1 MVINAAFYG
10 ARNPFHIYM
19 CRLPNVPRR
28 HFDVILTLLCLSSNS
43 ACTVSCDFCHCQI
56 LFISFYASFFFLDFN
71 FYPLFHHHRVPW
83 LYIYITPELKTT
95 PTYRMLKILGSP
107 NGSLALEYKNTLLQI
122 RGDWLGIWAN
132 GQMHSC
138 VWIQEFGG
146 FGLFGNMCLKKYVE
160 IYVDKKVC
168 KNMCNII

>member
-43 ACTVSCDFCHCQI
+43 ACTVSCDFCHYQI

-83 LYIYITPELKTT
+83 LYIYYSRIKD
-95 PTYRMLKILGSP
+95 YSNIQNAKD
-107 NGSLALEYKNTLLQI
+107 I
-122 RGDWLGIWAN
+122 RQPQWVSSIG
-132 GQMHSC
+132 
-138 VWIQEFGG
+138 IQEYTPANTWRLAWDMSKRANAF
-146 FGLFGNMCLKKYVE
+146 MCLNTRVWR
-160 IYVDKKVC
+160 IWVVW
-168 KNMCNII
+168 